1 MIIEAAAREATRT
14 QRFSHYFTLIY
25 CALALF
31 IGVNLRDSALYAVT
45 PYTNS
50 EVGGTAFYPE
60 SWLFDNTPGLV
71 LDVRDT
77 QRAGFNTR
85 ITISVLPFSAGMSVR
100 NLIDTLALQRRID
113 LPFYKILSVFERSIG
128 IDETATIVDYTF
140 VSDIDDPFLQLI
152 PAVVI
157 GEDVFIVRRNQV
169 ILVSFTADANTF
181 EQDYAIFERFIETL
195 DY

>member
-1 MIIEAAAREATRT
+1 MIIETTAREATRT
-14 QRFSHYFTLIY
+14 QRFAHYFTLIY

-31 IGVNLRDSALYAVT
+31 IGANLRDSALYAIT

-50 EVGGTAFYPE
+50 EVGITAFYPE
-60 SWLFDNTPGLV
+60 SWLFDTTPGVV

-85 ITISVLPFSAGMSVR
+85 INIRVLPFSPGMSVR

-113 LPFYKILSVFERSIG
+113 LPFYKILSVSERAFGLDDI
-128 IDETATIVDYTF
+128 TTIVDYTF
-140 VSDIDDPFLQLI
+140 VSDLDDPFLQLI

-181 EQDYAIFERFIETL
+181 DRDYAIFERFLETL